1 MGACPIAPLA
11 SLGVTW
17 PRGEWGYRCIS
28 RSDTGDFYFYHV
40 DCLAGCFVRE
50 GRPQRHEDEETDM
63 VQMVQV
69 TNVEMDYLKQRHMPE
84 PLLQRFD

>member
-1 MGACPIAPLA
+1 MYRHCHGWSDILDILIAYLIELDGA
-11 SLGVTW
+11 
-17 PRGEWGYRCIS
+17 Y
-28 RSDTGDFYFYHV
+28 DHV
-40 DCLAGCFVRE
+40 CCFVRE